1 MKVAI
6 IGCGLIGEKRANALP
21 DSVELVGCF
30 DSVRPTGESFAKEF
44 DTHFFTSVEELLE
57 IDGLDFVIIATRHDS
72 LAKLTLQALST
83 GKNVFV
89 EKPGAID
96 YQAFQKIYE
105 MAKRN
110 SLRVHVGYNHQ
121 YHPGIRKAL
130 DFFRNGSI
138 GEFMFLRA
146 QYGHGGRVG
155 YEKEWRADKSKSG
168 GGELIDQGTH
178 LIDLALNY
186 LGNAQ
191 IDYAATPNY
200 FWNMPVEDNAF
211 ISLKNDAGNIAFLQA
226 SCTEWKNMFSFEIY
240 GKTGKIHISGLGR
253 SYGVE
258 TLTLHKMLPE
268 MGPPMSQTW
277 TFPEPDNSWAL
288 EINEFIEDLVT
299 GSRKSDNLD
308 SSLEVLRVIEEIYSR
323 TSR

>member
-1 MKVAI
+1 MKAAI
-6 IGCGLIGEKRANALP
+6 IGCGLIGQKRANALP

-30 DSVRPTGESFAKEF
+30 DEVRPNAESFAKEF
-44 DTHFFTSVEELLE
+44 NTQFFTSVEELLKIE
-57 IDGLDFVIIATRHDS
+57 DLDFVIIATRHDS
-72 LAKLTLQALST
+72 LAQLTVQALSV
-83 GKNVFV
+83 GVNVFV
-89 EKPGAID
+89 EKPGAIN
-96 YQAFQKIYE
+96 YQAFQKTYE
-105 MAKRN
+105 MAKQN
-110 SLRVHVGYNHQ
+110 NLRVHVGYNHQ

-130 DFFRNGSI
+130 DFFRDGSI
-138 GEFMFLRA
+138 GEFMFLRS
-146 QYGHGGRVG
+146 QYGHGGRAG

-191 IDYAATPNY
+191 LDYAATPNY
-200 FWNMPVEDNAF
+200 FWDMPVEDNAF

-226 SCTEWKNMFSFEIY
+226 SCTEWKNMFSLEIY
-240 GKTGKIHISGLGR
+240 GKTGKLHISGLGR

-258 TLTLHKMLPE
+258 TLTLHEMLPE
-268 MGPPMSQTW
+268 MGPPISQTW

-308 SSLEVLRVIEEIYSR
+308 SSLEVLRVIKEIYSR